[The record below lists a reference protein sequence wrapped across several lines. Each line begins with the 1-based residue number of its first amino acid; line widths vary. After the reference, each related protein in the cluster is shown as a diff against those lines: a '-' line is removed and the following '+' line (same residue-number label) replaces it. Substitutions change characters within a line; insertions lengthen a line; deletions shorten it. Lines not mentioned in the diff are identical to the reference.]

1 MRNTLLVPVVTYWTG
16 LTERSQTGITMIE
29 MAKGEPP
36 YADLHP
42 MKVIQPPFLR
52 QALYSAQGGFI
63 YRSSS

>member
-1 MRNTLLVPVVTYWTG
+1 
-16 LTERSQTGITMIE
+16 MIE